1 MALETI
7 VCLQE
12 LSQNTMEKIW
22 CFQNYFVSLHP
33 INLLS
38 NPLNLMIMKT
48 EEQKVKGVK
57 KVMEKNRYIRFD
69 WAAKYMLRNK
79 ADYAIFEGLISVLVG
94 EKVTIV
100 ELLESES
107 NQEHK
112 DDKYN
117 RVDIKARNS
126 KGEIILVE
134 IQQSRELDY
143 LQRML
148 YGVAKAITE
157 HMYKG
162 HGYLEAKKVYSINIL
177 YFDLGEGADYL
188 YYGQTT
194 LTGVHTHDTLQLTQH
209 EREDLQVVSPDD
221 IFPEY
226 YIIRVNEFNKLAA
239 TPLEEWLQY
248 LKDEYIRPD
257 TTVPGLQEARER
269 LEYLRMSPKER
280 RAYDYYVET
289 QARDTDVERTKLLE
303 ARIEGEKQGR
313 AEGRAEGEERANR
326 EASRKMKEK
335 GYSLE
340 DIADI
345 TGLTIT
351 EIEAL

>member
-1 MALETI
+1 M
-7 VCLQE
+7 Q
-12 LSQNTMEKIW
+12 K
-22 CFQNYFVSLHP
+22 
-33 INLLS
+33 
-38 NPLNLMIMKT
+38 
-48 EEQKVKGVK
+48 EEQKSKGAK
-57 KVMEKNRYIRFD
+57 KAMEKNRYIRFD

-79 ADYAIFEGLISVLVG
+79 ADFAIFEGLISVLVG

-117 RVDIKARNS
+117 RVDIKAKNS
-126 KGEIILVE
+126 HGEIILVE

-143 LQRML
+143 LQRVL

-209 EREDLQVVSPDD
+209 EREDLHVVSPEDV
-221 IFPEY
+221 FPEY
-226 YIIRVNEFNKLAA
+226 YIIRVNEFNQLAE

-248 LKDEYIRPD
+248 LKDEYIKPD

-269 LEYLRMSPKER
+269 LEYLRMSPEER
-280 RAYDYYVET
+280 RAYDNYVIT
-289 QARDTDVERTKLLE
+289 FARDTDVMKTKLLE
-303 ARIEGEKQGR
+303 ARIEGERQGR
-313 AEGRAEGEERANR
+313 AKGMAEGRAKGMAEGRAEGLAKGMSEGLAKGMSEGLAKGRAEGRTEGIAEGRTEEKLEMA
-326 EASRKMKEK
+326 RKMKEK
-335 GYSLE
+335 GMATAL
-340 DIADI
+340 IAEI
-345 TGLTIT
+345 TGLTPK
-351 EIEAL
+351 EIDN